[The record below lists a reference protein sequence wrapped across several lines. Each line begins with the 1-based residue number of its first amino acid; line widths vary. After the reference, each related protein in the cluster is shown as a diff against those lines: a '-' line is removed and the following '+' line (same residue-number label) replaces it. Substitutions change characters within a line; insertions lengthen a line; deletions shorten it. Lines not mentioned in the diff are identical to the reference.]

1 MKSTKTKSNVSTPW
15 LLKHSALSYANQWFM
30 TDRKFMKELRKNGSR
45 AIDALV
51 LGNLAAKYMVARGF
65 KTKKDNPLSNSQR
78 WVTAAA
84 HLTAA
89 AQSAEQTEVKVR
101 ALAIE
106 LGKVA
111 PVKSKTGTNLLSAA
125 TKFLWFSGEHEVRIL
140 DKRAVDA
147 LGRLRGVRG
156 KLGIDY
162 EQYAAVWKEQ
172 FDAHKGVL
180 AEALV
185 DLPSQLEWSCMPSD
199 MHAEAKAVFKEPWFA
214 DRIFDKYLWT
224 FGVGADGGATSFV

>member
-1 MKSTKTKSNVSTPW
+1 MPW

-30 TDRKFMKELRKNGSR
+30 TDRKYMKELRKKGSQE
-45 AIDALV
+45 IDAPV
-51 LGNLAAKYMVARGF
+51 LGDLAAKYMVARGF
-65 KTKKDNPLSNSQR
+65 KTEKGNPLSNSQR
-78 WVTAAA
+78 WVRAAE
-84 HLTAA
+84 HLAAA
-89 AQSAEQTEVKVR
+89 AQSAGKTEVKVH

-125 TKFLWFSGEHEVRIL
+125 TKFLWFAGEHEVRIL

-156 KLGIDY
+156 KLGVDY
-162 EQYAAVWKEQ
+162 EQYAAVWKDQ
-172 FDAHKGVL
+172 LDLHKGVL
-180 AEALV
+180 GEALV
-185 DLPSQLEWSCMPSD
+185 DLPRQLAWSCIPSD
-199 MHAEAKAVFKEPWFA
+199 VHAEAKAVFKEPWFT

-224 FGVGADGGATSFV
+224 LGVGADGGATSFV

>member
-1 MKSTKTKSNVSTPW
+1 MKSTKTKSNVSAPW
-15 LLKHSALSYANQWFM
+15 LMKHSALSYANQWFM

-45 AIDALV
+45 VIDALV
-51 LGNLAAKYMVARGF
+51 LGDLAAKYMVARGF
-65 KTKKDNPLSNSQR
+65 KTEKDNPHSSSQR

-89 AQSAEQTEVKVR
+89 AQSAEHAEVKVHT
-101 ALAIE
+101 LAIE

-111 PVKSKTGTNLLSAA
+111 PVKSITGTNLLSAA
-125 TKFLWFSGEHEVRIL
+125 TKFLWFAGEHEVRIL

-156 KLGIDY
+156 KLGVDY
-162 EQYAAVWKEQ
+162 EQYAAVWKDQ
-172 FDAHKGVL
+172 LDAHKGVL

-185 DLPSQLEWSCMPSD
+185 DLPRQLAWTCIPSD
-199 MHAEAKAVFKEPWFA
+199 VHAEAKAVFKERWFA

-224 FGVGADGGATSFV
+224 LGVGADGGATSFV

>member
-1 MKSTKTKSNVSTPW
+1 M
-15 LLKHSALSYANQWFM
+15 KHSALSYANQWFM
-30 TDRKFMKELRKNGSR
+30 TDRKFMKELRKNGSQ

-51 LGNLAAKYMVARGF
+51 LGDLAAKYMVARGF
-65 KTKKDNPLSNSQR
+65 KTELDNPLSRSQR

-84 HLTAA
+84 HLGAA
-89 AQSAEQTEVKVR
+89 VQSAEQAAVKVPT
-101 ALAIE
+101 LAIE

-111 PVKSKTGTNLLSAA
+111 PVKSATGSNLLSAA
-125 TKFLWFSGEHEVRIL
+125 TKFLWFAGEHEVRIL

-156 KLGIDY
+156 KLGGDY
-162 EQYAAVWKEQ
+162 EQYAAAWKDQ
-172 FDAHKGVL
+172 LDAHEGVL

-185 DLPSQLEWSCMPSD
+185 DLPRQLAWTCIPSEV
-199 MHAEAKAVFKEPWFA
+199 HAEAKAVFKELWFA

-224 FGVGADGGATSFV
+224 LGVGKDGGATSFV